1 MAGAKTARPNC
12 PIPPPQ
18 LHSLW
23 DCDYKRSF
31 QILRIL
37 SRRKQEKRKSR
48 KQGFKTALIWII
60 SSGKMESGPG
70 DLPGFKCSKAA
81 ANSLCEKVSE
91 IFIGSG
97 IVALQTSDTS

>member
-1 MAGAKTARPNC
+1 
-12 PIPPPQ
+12 
-18 LHSLW
+18 
-23 DCDYKRSF
+23 
-31 QILRIL
+31 
-37 SRRKQEKRKSR
+37 
-48 KQGFKTALIWII
+48 
-60 SSGKMESGPG
+60 MESGPG